1 MYIFHVGKTTFQLL
15 KLTIGETA
23 ETWSSAGF
31 EVMELPN
38 GSPGCQLG
46 SVQIQF
52 NATGAQGILSA
63 VVFGLH
69 GMIDSLQFDTE
80 NGLSPTHNGMIDSL
94 QFDTENGLSPTHNN
108 AHLPSIHPNGV
119 SRIDHL
125 VVTTTDCDRTTDA
138 FEANGILPRRV
149 RTFGDDGSKMR
160 QTFFWLGDV
169 ILELVGPHASE
180 DKGQTK
186 FWGLAL
192 ISDDLRTTA
201 DYLGSRCTPIKP
213 AVQSGRKITTI
224 KTREIGIT
232 TPLAVM
238 SPHTK
243 TD

>member
-52 NATGAQGILSA
+52 DATGAQGILSA

-69 GMIDSLQFDTE
+69 
-80 NGLSPTHNGMIDSL
+80 GMIDSL

-125 VVTTTDCDRTTDA
+125 VVRH
-138 FEANGILPRRV
+138 
-149 RTFGDDGSKMR
+149 S
-160 QTFFWLGDV
+160 
-169 ILELVGPHASE
+169 
-180 DKGQTK
+180 
-186 FWGLAL
+186 
-192 ISDDLRTTA
+192 
-201 DYLGSRCTPIKP
+201 
-213 AVQSGRKITTI
+213 
-224 KTREIGIT
+224 
-232 TPLAVM
+232 
-238 SPHTK
+238 
-243 TD
+243 

>member
-52 NATGAQGILSA
+52 DATGAQGILSA

-69 GMIDSLQFDTE
+69 
-80 NGLSPTHNGMIDSL
+80 GMIDSL

>member
-80 NGLSPTHNGMIDSL
+80 NGLSPTHN
-94 QFDTENGLSPTHNN
+94 N

-149 RTFGDDGSKMR
+149 RTFGDDGSKVR

-169 ILELVGPHASE
+169 ILELVGPHASK

>member
-52 NATGAQGILSA
+52 DATGAQGILSA

-69 GMIDSLQFDTE
+69 
-80 NGLSPTHNGMIDSL
+80 GMIDSL

-169 ILELVGPHASE
+169 ILELVGPHASD

>member
-69 GMIDSLQFDTE
+69 
-80 NGLSPTHNGMIDSL
+80 GMIDSL

>member
-52 NATGAQGILSA
+52 DATGAQGILSA

-69 GMIDSLQFDTE
+69 
-80 NGLSPTHNGMIDSL
+80 GMIDSL

-192 ISDDLRTTA
+192 ISDDLRTTS